1 ARRRKQGGDCH
12 FVLLAGNSCHFRA
25 HSGCARRPDRRGN
38 DAGGCN
44 RGHDHVRRDSL
55 IASPWHGLRDPGMS
69 ASQRHFVLS
78 SEPSAQGSD
87 DGRLLSERIAGE
99 IRSAVL
105 SGEMRPGMR
114 IRQELLAAQF
124 GASRIPVREALK
136 QLENEGLV
144 VLAPNRG
151 AWIADVNSEESIE
164 VYRIRELVE
173 PLAIFESVPHL
184 TDADIAALDAMI
196 SELERTTTLERYLQ
210 LDREFHLRTYSR
222 ARMPQLEAMV
232 QRFWNSTQHF
242 RRQFVKET
250 FARNGLPFSDPQHLL
265 LMDMIRTRDAE
276 GARNMV
282 YLHIRRTRLLIQAR
296 DPGMRLPARGAG
308 A

>member
-1 ARRRKQGGDCH
+1 MSAFQQKPP
-12 FVLLAGNSCHFRA
+12 F
-25 HSGCARRPDRRGN
+25 
-38 DAGGCN
+38 
-44 RGHDHVRRDSL
+44 
-55 IASPWHGLRDPGMS
+55 RDPEQETGV
-69 ASQRHFVLS
+69 RP
-78 SEPSAQGSD
+78 E
-87 DGRLLSERIAGE
+87 DGRLLSEKIASE
-99 IRSAVL
+99 IRGAVL

-114 IRQELLAAQF
+114 IRQELLAAHF

-164 VYRIRELVE
+164 VYKIREAVE
-173 PLAIFESVPHL
+173 PLAIFESVPSL
-184 TDADIAALDAMI
+184 TDSDIDSLDATVRD
-196 SELERTTTLERYLQ
+196 LESVTTLEGYIQ
-210 LDREFHLRTYSR
+210 LDREFHLRTYAR
-222 ARMPQLEAMV
+222 ARMPQLLAMV
-232 QRFWNSTQHF
+232 ERFWNSTQHF

-250 FARNGLPFSDPQHLL
+250 FAKDGLPFSDPQHLL

-296 DPGMRLPARGAG
+296 DPGMRS
-308 A
+308 